1 MKKNFTLL
9 VFLVVT
15 VNAAAQYKGYLN
27 VGDQTSVEEY
37 FSQDAT
43 TSGGRGV
50 IENDRLNVC
59 GYIFPSYKGSW
70 KWIDFKLNIQK
81 GSANSYDGWAETGIF
96 KGPNYYFPSNENIY
110 SAYNTSTDVSYGF
123 KSVIFYIT
131 NCSGIDVFLY
141 HKTTNSVDF
150 TITATPKDN
159 NSNNFTGASLISSE
173 TLSAQGAYFPSL
185 YGLDKNKIYKIELS
199 IPALTFFHEISF
211 LIRDFRKH
219 DITIGNS
226 NWATMY
232 LDFPVRIPKTEHQNL
247 DVFTIDAIDNDNRVV
262 TGNVYDY
269 IPANTGVLL
278 HEDVTNHETITFI
291 ETGKPLDGIGS
302 NWLKGTTIDL
312 SKADNYGLQEDE
324 YALTL
329 GYNQGNLGFFVYKGE
344 TIGANKAFLVTS
356 DFENFSKGFYISDFE
371 EFTDIQTVES
381 ECTETGNWYSLQG
394 VRLNARPTQRG
405 IYLNNGK
412 KVFVK

>member
-1 MKKNFTLL
+1 MKKIFTLL
-9 VFLVVT
+9 AFLVVT
-15 VNAAAQYKGYLN
+15 ANAVAQNPITYLDVSN
-27 VGDQTSVEEY
+27 QDNINQFFNNQTDNYSGDVGIIDDVSK
-37 FSQDAT
+37 
-43 TSGGRGV
+43 
-50 IENDRLNVC
+50 RLNVT
-59 GYIFPSYKGSW
+59 GYILSVQRENWDWVSGQSTLLKNTSSESKIVKDSW
-70 KWIDFKLNIQK
+70 K
-81 GSANSYDGWAETGIF
+81 ETRNF
-96 KGPNYYFPSNENIY
+96 KGYSYFYGQNDAIY
-110 SAYNTSTDVSYGF
+110 STYSSGGTI
-123 KSVIFYIT
+123 KSLTFYIT
-131 NCSGIDVFLY
+131 NCSGIEFFLY
-141 HKTTNSVDF
+141 HNTANSGTF
-150 TITATPKDN
+150 TITATPSD
-159 NSNNFTGASLISSE
+159 GSSPVNITE
-173 TLSAQGAYFPSL
+173 VLGGKGQYFPSI
-185 YGLDKNKIYKIELS
+185 YDLDKSKSYTITLA
-199 IPALTFFHEISF
+199 IPFYTCLHEISF
-211 LIRDFRKH
+211 LLKDYRKFET
-219 DITIGNS
+219 TIGNS

-247 DVFTIDAIDNDNRVV
+247 DVFTIEAIDNDNRVV

-312 SKADNYGLQEDE
+312 SKADNYGLEEDE

-344 TIGANKAFLVTS
+344 TIGAYKAFLVTS

>member
-1 MKKNFTLL
+1 MKKIFTLL
-9 VFLVVT
+9 AFLVVT
-15 VNAAAQYKGYLN
+15 VNAAAQQNTITYLDVSNSEDINTYFNNLNDN
-27 VGDQTSVEEY
+27 VSGDIGIIDNNLKR
-37 FSQDAT
+37 F
-43 TSGGRGV
+43 
-50 IENDRLNVC
+50 NVT
-59 GYIFPSYKGSW
+59 GYIVAYK
-70 KWIDFKLNIQK
+70 K
-81 GSANSYDGWAETGIF
+81 GTWAWVSNQSTLQNSIGQYLSTVKTTWDSANPIF
-96 KGPNYYFPSNENIY
+96 KGYNSFYLEKEAIY
-110 SAYNTSTDVSYGF
+110 STHSGGGNKTL
-123 KSVIFYIT
+123 IFNIKG
-131 NCSGIDVFLY
+131 CSGIDFFLY
-141 HKTTNSVDF
+141 HNDNNTGIFS
-150 TITATPKDN
+150 ITATPSDGSSPVTITESLSTKDK
-159 NSNNFTGASLISSE
+159 
-173 TLSAQGAYFPSL
+173 YFPSI
-185 YGLDKNKIYKIELS
+185 YDLDKSKSYTIALS
-199 IPALTFFHEISF
+199 IPYYTFLHEISF
-211 LIRDFRKH
+211 LVKDFRKH

-232 LDFPVRIPKTEHQNL
+232 LDFPVRIPKTEPQKL
-247 DVFTIDAIDNDNRVV
+247 EVFTIDAIDNDNRVV
-262 TGNVYDY
+262 TGDVSDY

-312 SKADNYGLQEDE
+312 SKADNYGLQENE

>member
-1 MKKNFTLL
+1 MKKIFTLL
-9 VFLVVT
+9 AFLVVT
-15 VNAAAQYKGYLN
+15 VNAVAEDNPSCFDVANPVSPNFHTGNVVNYL
-27 VGDQTSVEEY
+27 
-37 FSQDAT
+37 
-43 TSGGRGV
+43 RGV
-50 IENDRLNVC
+50 SDNDRLNLC
-59 GYIFPSYKGSW
+59 GYVFYFKSQALNDPW
-70 KWIDFKLNIQK
+70 NWIE
-81 GSANSYDGWAETGIF
+81 NSSITHSSKKYISDWIPIRCF
-96 KGPNYYFPSNENIY
+96 KGKGYFFGSSSSDYPN
-110 SAYNTSTDVSYGF
+110 SAYNSSSTTNVS
-123 KSVIFYIT
+123 VTFYIT
-131 NCSGIDVFLY
+131 NCSGIDLFLY
-141 HKTTNSVDF
+141 HNTYNSGNF
-150 TITATPKDN
+150 SITATPQDE
-159 NSNNFTGASLISSE
+159 SNNVLSISE
-173 TLSAQGAYFPSL
+173 TLSAKKTYFPSL
-185 YGLDKNKIYKIELS
+185 YGLDKSKIYKIVLS
-199 IPALTFFHEISF
+199 FPPLTCFYEISF
-211 LIRDFRKH
+211 LKRDFRKH

-262 TGNVYDY
+262 TGDVYDY

-291 ETGKPLDGIGS
+291 ETGKPLDGVGS

>member
-1 MKKNFTLL
+1 
-9 VFLVVT
+9 
-15 VNAAAQYKGYLN
+15 
-27 VGDQTSVEEY
+27 
-37 FSQDAT
+37 
-43 TSGGRGV
+43 
-50 IENDRLNVC
+50 
-59 GYIFPSYKGSW
+59 
-70 KWIDFKLNIQK
+70 
-81 GSANSYDGWAETGIF
+81 
-96 KGPNYYFPSNENIY
+96 
-110 SAYNTSTDVSYGF
+110 
-123 KSVIFYIT
+123 
-131 NCSGIDVFLY
+131 
-141 HKTTNSVDF
+141 
-150 TITATPKDN
+150 
-159 NSNNFTGASLISSE
+159 
-173 TLSAQGAYFPSL
+173 
-185 YGLDKNKIYKIELS
+185 
-199 IPALTFFHEISF
+199 
-211 LIRDFRKH
+211 
-219 DITIGNS
+219 
-226 NWATMY
+226 MY
-232 LDFPVRIPKTEHQNL
+232 LDFPVRIPKTEHQYL

-262 TGNVYDY
+262 TGDVSDY

>member
-1 MKKNFTLL
+1 MKKIFTLL
-9 VFLVVT
+9 AFLVVT
-15 VNAAAQYKGYLN
+15 VNAAAQEDPNNPTCFDVANPVSPNLHINDNVLDYL
-27 VGDQTSVEEY
+27 
-37 FSQDAT
+37 
-43 TSGGRGV
+43 RGV
-50 IENDRLNVC
+50 ADDERLNLC
-59 GYIFPSYKGSW
+59 GYVFYFKAQSTNQPW
-70 KWIDFKLNIQK
+70 KWIVSSTLSYSRNNVGNWTNTHPFK
-81 GSANSYDGWAETGIF
+81 GSGDFFGSGNNVYPFCAYKTS
-96 KGPNYYFPSNENIY
+96 
-110 SAYNTSTDVSYGF
+110 SA
-123 KSVIFYIT
+123 SVKFIIT

-141 HKTTNSVDF
+141 HNTKNSGTF
-150 TITATPKDN
+150 SITATPQDE
-159 NSNNFTGASLISSE
+159 SNNVLSISE
-173 TLSAQGAYFPSL
+173 TLSSQKTYFPSL
-185 YGLDKNKIYKIELS
+185 YGLDKTKTYQVELS
-199 IPALTFFHEISF
+199 IPANTCFYEISF
-211 LIRDFRKH
+211 LKRDFRKH

-278 HEDVTNHETITFI
+278 HEDVPNHKTITFI

-412 KVFVK
+412 KVIVK